1 MFRAIIIAGGR
12 ILADTTPGELLTRS
26 RYHNAVSLQAADSI
40 VARAALDGMPG
51 VSGFEHDAR
60 EVRLYVFPQGKGK
73 LADAVADRLRQR
85 QVVFSDLRIEH
96 GRLDEVFRRITTTE
110 AQA

>member
-1 MFRAIIIAGGR
+1 
-12 ILADTTPGELLTRS
+12 LTRS

-40 VARAALDGMPG
+40 AARAALDGMSG
-51 VSGFEHDAR
+51 VSGFENDAR
-60 EVRLYVFPQGKGK
+60 DGRLYVFPQGKGK

-85 QVVFSDLRIEH
+85 QVAFSDLRMEH
-96 GRLDEVFRRITTTE
+96 GRLDEVFRRITTE